1 MTTHRQH
8 ADQTPDLFDGA
19 PLGRLAYFQAK
30 AELCGR
36 LSAEQA
42 RAGDTGNA
50 IKNAVRMA
58 QALEQAIQLQKE
70 IGL

>member
-1 MTTHRQH
+1 MSKHRQH

-19 PLGRLAYFQAK
+19 PLGRLAYYKSK

-42 RAGDTGNA
+42 RAGD
-50 IKNAVRMA
+50 IKESTANAVRMA
-58 QALEQAIQLQKE
+58 QALEQAIQLERE

>member
-1 MTTHRQH
+1 MSKHRQH

-19 PLGRLAYFQAK
+19 PLGRLAYWQAK

-42 RAGDTGNA
+42 RAGNIKESIANA
-50 IKNAVRMA
+50 MRMA

>member
-1 MTTHRQH
+1 MSKHRQH
-8 ADQTPDLFDGA
+8 ADQTPDLFSGA
-19 PLGRLAYFQAK
+19 PLGRLAYYKSK

-42 RAGDTGNA
+42 RAGNIKESIANA
-50 IKNAVRMA
+50 MRMA

>member
-1 MTTHRQH
+1 MSKHRQH

-19 PLGRLAYFQAK
+19 PLGRLASWQEK
-30 AELCGR
+30 ATLCGR
-36 LSAEQA
+36 LAEEQA

-70 IGL
+70 MGK